1 MVELPMTAS
10 TTATNPTDAAFEVL
24 AHRHRRTVLRHLV
37 ESDGPTTVDQLARTI
52 IVDDDTRPDLDDVRL
67 QLHHVHLPKLRRAE
81 VVAYNTA
88 DDTSSFVGHELIEE
102 LLRRG
107 W

>member
-24 AHRHRRTVLRHLV
+24 AHRQRRTILRHLV
-37 ESDGPTTVDQLARTI
+37 DTDGPATVDQLAETI
-52 IVDDDTRPDLDDVRL
+52 IAEDGPRPNRGDVRL

-81 VVAYNTA
+81 VVAYDTP
-88 DDTSSFVGHELIEE
+88 DDPISFVGHEWIEE
-102 LLRRG
+102 LLRGCR
-107 W
+107 

>member
-24 AHRHRRTVLRHLV
+24 AHRHRRTVLRYLV
-37 ESDGPTTVDQLARTI
+37 ESDGPATLDQLTEMIVAESGARA
-52 IVDDDTRPDLDDVRL
+52 DRDAVRL

-81 VVAYNTA
+81 VVAY
-88 DDTSSFVGHELIEE
+88 DDPDGPISSVGNERVER
-102 LLRRG
+102 LLREG